1 MINKIDLKAV
11 LVFLACTLGVMGM
24 FMGAIQNVIGFADP
38 LNEII
43 FTVMLAIGS
52 IGALMNIKR

>member
-11 LVFLACTLGVMGM
+11 LVFLTCTLGVMGM
-24 FMGAIQNVIGFADP
+24 FMGVIQNVIGFADP